1 MKITTTTPL
10 RNIRGEIIKRSAE
23 DDAPAATL
31 RDVLV
36 EALLA
41 RLPDESKPPSAADQL
56 KLHRLAVSVQEND
69 EVELTIEQVKLCQD
83 RVAAVYWPAMAGPAL
98 ELLEGGEAR

>member
-10 RNIRGEIIKRSAE
+10 RNVRGEIIKRGVE
-23 DDAPAATL
+23 DDAPATL

-41 RLPDESKPPSAADQL
+41 RLPDEQKPPSASEQL

-98 ELLEGGEAR
+98 ELLEGAAS